1 MPGARVLLCNA
12 KRKIDRD
19 GEGNREM
26 ATMAYDTKE
35 ITECRDIITFN
46 LFERPTWPIRPKK
59 LHD

>member
-46 LFERPTWPIRPKK
+46 LFERPT
-59 LHD
+59 